1 VSFEGINFDASIVFQ
16 RANQTKQEGKSNS
29 NKKTRRKIKKRQ
41 KAKQLKLEK
50 ALLQKG
56 LQMADGNETDLF
68 SMITPPSIT
77 KYLDDNPKN
86 GRDEF
91 SNNRNLFEEFLPN
104 ENMFSLD
111 YFVAKGLKRED
122 SALKDVRLTCD
133 ECAVRG
139 SMRAHP
145 KVEMGS

>member
-1 VSFEGINFDASIVFQ
+1 MG
-16 RANQTKQEGKSNS
+16 
-29 NKKTRRKIKKRQ
+29 
-41 KAKQLKLEK
+41 
-50 ALLQKG
+50 
-56 LQMADGNETDLF
+56 DGNETDLF

-111 YFVAKGLKRED
+111 YKAAIGHKRE
-122 SALKDVRLTCD
+122 
-133 ECAVRG
+133 E
-139 SMRAHP
+139 
-145 KVEMGS
+145 